1 MTSLILTL
9 LRLLRAIRGA
19 WALPDFRNVLLL
31 VALTL
36 TSGTIFFRKVE
47 GWSWVDAF
55 YFSATTIATVGYG
68 DLAPRTDFGKL
79 FTVLYI
85 VVGVGLFITLV
96 TFLSRGLVSGDRD
109 GDTAESPGPRRR
121 SRREAIKK

>member
-55 YFSATTIATVGYG
+55 YFSATTIATVGHG

-85 VVGVGLFITLV
+85 VVGVGLFITLA
-96 TFLSRGLVSGDRD
+96 TLLSRGLVNGDRNK
-109 GDTAESPGPRRR
+109 DTAESRNSKRG
-121 SRREAIKK
+121 SRRESIKK